1 MAMKGGNKLSY
12 NDIGTIEI
20 MVFIFVFFYATVVMP
35 QKKREKA
42 LIELQGALKVGDE
55 VVMFA
60 GIVGKIIHINND
72 MLTIEA
78 SAEKTKLNIMKWAV
92 KELKVSK

>member
-1 MAMKGGNKLSY
+1 MAMKGGKKVNY
-12 NDIGTIEI
+12 NDIGTIVI
-20 MVFIFVFFYATVVMP
+20 MVFIFVFFYATVILP

-42 LIELQGALKVGDE
+42 LLELQGALKVGDD
-55 VVMFA
+55 VVTFA

-92 KELKVSK
+92 KELNVKK

>member
-1 MAMKGGNKLSY
+1 MSY
-12 NDIGTIEI
+12 NDIGTIVI